1 MSNTF
6 FLQDVRPTLTEKSVS
21 LQRQKSTGKSSRGDQ
36 PPSEVLGMWTS
47 STRDPTEEMR
57 HCPGCSG
64 WESHCTD
71 TEVPSSWWTSLLSKE
86 PGQEPH
92 PKAQTRKWLLP
103 CRAESPWEDRFLSAA
118 APAPTWLPGQWEPQA
133 HSLLTP
139 LPPGKKLHAPTLP
152 CLPSYFKL
160 SGCQRGNAPAL
171 LHLPPHCLAVCE
183 DW

>member
-1 MSNTF
+1 MFGQLSQRKAFPYKGRNPLVKAHEEISPHQRYWECGQAPHETP
-6 FLQDVRPTLTEKSVS
+6 LRRWDTALGAQDGT
-21 LQRQKSTGKSSRGDQ
+21 
-36 PPSEVLGMWTS
+36 
-47 STRDPTEEMR
+47 
-57 HCPGCSG
+57 
-64 WESHCTD
+64 SHCTD
-71 TEVPSSWWTSLLSKE
+71 TEVSSSWWTSLLSKE

-152 CLPSYFKL
+152 CLPSYLKL